1 MTSKRVAVLQS
12 NYLPWKGYFDIIHDV
27 DLFVFYDDVQY
38 TAHDWRNRNRM
49 KTASGVRWLTI
60 PLGTRIDRRICDV
73 ELPGAAWRAEHR
85 RRIRA
90 SYQAAPWYS
99 TYAGLL
105 ERVYEKRR
113 WSNLSD
119 FNQHVIAMIARD
131 VLGIPTELADSR
143 DHSLSGR
150 KLDRLVELL
159 VKVGATTYVSGP
171 AAKAYLDETR
181 LAEAGIAV
189 EWKDYS
195 GYPEYPQLH
204 PPFVHEVF
212 VLDLLFH
219 VGPQAPHFIWGWRE
233 AGRSEADGPHP
244 AADAGTSRAAPRTG

>member
-1 MTSKRVAVLQS
+1 MRPRRVAILQS

-38 TAHDWRNRNRM
+38 TSHDWRNRNRF
-49 KTASGVRWLTI
+49 KTPSGVRWLTI
-60 PLGTRIDRRICDV
+60 PVGTRSDRRICDV
-73 ELPGAAWRAEHR
+73 ELPDGHWRMQHW

-90 SYQAAPWYS
+90 SYENAPWYAA
-99 TYAGLL
+99 YEGLL
-105 ERVYEKRR
+105 ESLYERRR
-113 WSNLSD
+113 WTNLSE
-119 FNQHVIAMIARD
+119 FNQHAIVTIARGA
-131 VLGIPTELADSR
+131 LGIRTEFADSR
-143 DHSLSGR
+143 DHALSGR

-171 AAKAYLDETR
+171 AARAYLDEAR

-219 VGPQAPHFIWGWRE
+219 VGSRAPHFIWGWRDAAATAAAE
-233 AGRSEADGPHP
+233 PHLATDP
-244 AADAGTSRAAPRTG
+244 GASRAAPRGG